1 MSIAIKELGV
11 SQYRH
16 SFQHSTLL
24 HYYGL
29 WLVLEGRCEEAR
41 AGPGGLLPC
50 SEDVVAALYCQ
61 GTAVVD
67 ECVPCD
73 LLGGE

>member
-24 HYYGL
+24 YYCVL
-29 WLVLEGRCEEAR
+29 CLFLEGGCEEAR

-50 SEDVVAALYCQ
+50 SEDVVGTLNRQ
-61 GTAVVD
+61 GTTVLN
-67 ECVPCD
+67 E
-73 LLGGE
+73 L